1 MAPSTDTTSAFEP
14 EPVRAKYAEERAKR
28 MTESR
33 GVIHD
38 LRGDDRFR
46 DYVRD
51 PFTPF
56 TDRDPVT
63 RDTDVAIIGAGMS
76 GVVMGAK
83 LREVGVRDIT
93 LVDRAGGIG
102 GTWYWN
108 RYPGVMC
115 DVESYIY
122 MPMLEELNYV
132 PRTRYAFGEE
142 IRAHLDA
149 IATKYGLV
157 DDALFHTGVD
167 SSEWDDATSRWV
179 IRTDR
184 GDEIRARYLIMA
196 VGILNLMKLPVIPG
210 MESFEGKTFH
220 TARWDYDY
228 TGGSQEDPRMTKLAD
243 KVVGV
248 VGVGA
253 SGIQAVP
260 PLAESAKHVYV
271 FQRTPSA
278 IGVRGNRPTDED
290 FAEQLRPG
298 WQRNRMENFS
308 AVMIGRSVERD
319 LVDDGWTWHTARINN
334 PVIEDGMTGAD
345 IATMV
350 ETMDYDVMEHHR
362 GRIAEIVSDPSVAE
376 GLKPYYR
383 YGCKRPCFHDE
394 YLAAFN
400 NPNVTLVDCPAGVEA
415 ITPHGA
421 IANGTE
427 YELDCIVL
435 ATGFEA
441 ELTPFAR
448 RAGHTI
454 VGRGGLT
461 MEEKWKDGVMS
472 LHGMTTNG
480 FPNMFIMPA
489 PGQQAVTT
497 HNFTH
502 LMVLGAEH
510 IAATIGLLEERGVK
524 SFEVTEEAE
533 QAWTDI
539 ILSTARDSSAFM
551 AACTPSRLN
560 FEGNPSMFNPRNG
573 AYGGGYGDVFG
584 YRDLLTEW
592 RSSGEFAGWELDEES
607 ANR

>member
-1 MAPSTDTTSAFEP
+1 MNPSDQTTPAFDP
-14 EPVRAKYAEERAKR
+14 EAVREKYERERAKR

-38 LRGDDRFR
+38 LKRDERFAE
-46 DYVRD
+46 YTSD

-56 TDRDPVT
+56 VERAPVT
-63 RDTDVAIIGAGMS
+63 EDVDVAVIGAGMS

-83 LREVGVRDIT
+83 LRDAGLRRIVLIDK
-93 LVDRAGGIG
+93 AGGIG

-122 MPMLEELNYV
+122 MPMLEEMNYV
-132 PRTRYAFGEE
+132 PTTRYAFGDE
-142 IRAHLDA
+142 IRRHLDA

-167 SSEWDDATSRWV
+167 TSEWDDSLSRWV

-184 GDEIRARYLIMA
+184 GDEVRARYLIMA

-210 MESFEGKTFH
+210 MDEFEGRAFH
-220 TARWDYDY
+220 SARWDYDY
-228 TGGSQEDPRMTKLAD
+228 TGGSQEDPRLTKLAD
-243 KVVGV
+243 KVVGLI
-248 VGVGA
+248 GVGA
-253 SGIQAVP
+253 SGIQALP

-278 IGVRGNRPTDED
+278 IGERGNRPTDDD

-298 WQRNRMENFS
+298 WQRERMENFS
-308 AVMIGRSVERD
+308 GVMIGRPVERD
-319 LVDDGWTWHTARINN
+319 LVDDGWTLHTARLNN
-334 PVIEDGMTGAD
+334 PAVQPDMTGAE
-345 IATMV
+345 IAAMV
-350 ETMDYDVMEHHR
+350 EAFDYDVMEEHR
-362 GRIAEIVSDPSVAE
+362 KRIDELVGDPAVAQN
-376 GLKPYYR
+376 LKPYYR

-394 YLAAFN
+394 YFLAFN
-400 NPNVTLVDCPAGVEA
+400 NPNVTLVDCPAGVER
-415 ITPHGA
+415 ITAHSA
-421 IANGTE
+421 IANDTE
-427 YELDCIVL
+427 YELDCIVY

-454 VGRGGLT
+454 IGRGGIT

-472 LHGMTTNG
+472 MHGMTTRG

-510 IAATIGLLEERGVK
+510 IAATIELLEERGVK
-524 SFEVTEEAE
+524 VFEVSQEAE
-533 QAWTDI
+533 EGWTDI
-539 ILSTARDSSAFM
+539 ILSTARDNSAFM

-560 FEGNPSMFNPRNG
+560 FEGNPSMLNPRSG

-584 YRDLLTEW
+584 FRDLLAEW
-592 RSSGEFAGWELDEES
+592 RAAGDFAGWELDETGDAS
-607 ANR
+607 

>member
-1 MAPSTDTTSAFEP
+1 MNPSDQTTPAFDP
-14 EPVRAKYAEERAKR
+14 EAVRDRYQRERAKR
-28 MTESR
+28 MTEGR

-38 LRGDDRFR
+38 LKGDAAFAE
-46 DYVRD
+46 YTRD

-56 TDRDPVT
+56 VEREPVT
-63 RDTDVAIIGAGMS
+63 EDVDVAIIGAGMS
-76 GVVMGAK
+76 GVVVGAK
-83 LREVGVRDIT
+83 LRDAGLRRIVLIDK
-93 LVDRAGGIG
+93 AGGIG

-122 MPMLEELNYV
+122 MPMLEEMNYV
-132 PRTRYAFGEE
+132 PTTRYAFGDE
-142 IRAHLDA
+142 IRRHLDSV
-149 IATKYGLV
+149 ATKYGLV
-157 DDALFHTGVD
+157 DDALFHTGVET
-167 SSEWDDATSRWV
+167 SEWDDSISRWV

-184 GDEIRARYLIMA
+184 GDEVRARYLIMA

-210 MESFEGKTFH
+210 MDEFEGKAFH
-220 TARWDYDY
+220 SARWDYDY
-228 TGGSQEDPRMTKLAD
+228 TGGSQEDPRLTKLAD

-248 VGVGA
+248 IGVGA

-278 IGVRGNRPTDED
+278 IGERGNRPTDDD

-298 WQRNRMENFS
+298 WQKERMENFS
-308 AVMIGRSVERD
+308 GVMIGRPVERD
-319 LVDDGWTWHTARINN
+319 LVDDGWTLHTARVNN
-334 PVIEDGMTGAD
+334 PVVEEGMTGED
-345 IATMV
+345 IAARV
-350 ETMDYDVMEHHR
+350 EAFDYDVMEEHR
-362 GRIAEIVSDPSVAE
+362 TRIDEIVTDRSVAE
-376 GLKPYYR
+376 TLKPYYR

-400 NPNVTLVDCPAGVEA
+400 NPNVTLVDCPGGVTQ
-415 ITPHGA
+415 ITPHSA
-421 IANGTE
+421 IANDTE
-427 YELDCIVL
+427 YELDCIVY

-454 VGRGGLT
+454 IGRGGIT
-461 MEEKWKDGVMS
+461 MEEKWKDGVIS
-472 LHGMTTNG
+472 LHGMTTHG

-510 IAATIGLLEERGVK
+510 IAATVGLLEERGVK
-524 SFEVTEEAE
+524 VFDVTEEAE
-533 QAWTDI
+533 EAWTEI
-539 ILSTARDSSAFM
+539 ILSTARDNSAFM

-560 FEGNPSMFNPRNG
+560 FEGNPSMFNPRSG
-573 AYGGGYGDVFG
+573 AYGGGFGDVFG
-584 YRDLLTEW
+584 FRDLLAEW
-592 RSSGEFAGWELDEES
+592 RATGDFAGWELIEADETS
-607 ANR
+607 

>member
-1 MAPSTDTTSAFEP
+1 MSPSDPKTSAFDP
-14 EPVRAKYAEERAKR
+14 EAVRAKYAAERDKR
-28 MTESR
+28 LTPGR

-38 LRGDDRFR
+38 LRHEEQFAE
-46 DYVRD
+46 YLRD

-56 TDRDPVT
+56 VDREPVS
-63 RDTDVAIIGAGMS
+63 DDVDVAIIGAGMS
-76 GVVMGAK
+76 GVVVGAK
-83 LREVGVRDIT
+83 LREAGLRDIV
-93 LVDRAGGIG
+93 LIDKAGGIG

-122 MPMLEELNYV
+122 MPMLEEMNCV
-132 PRTRYAFGEE
+132 PTTRYAFGEE
-142 IRAHLDA
+142 IRQHLDN
-149 IATKYGLV
+149 IAAKYGLV
-157 DDALFHTGVD
+157 DDALFHTGVET
-167 SSEWDDATSRWV
+167 STWDDATSRWI

-184 GDEIRARYLIMA
+184 GDEVRAKYLIHA

-210 MESFEGKTFH
+210 QEDFEGAAFH
-220 TARWDYDY
+220 TASWDYEY
-228 TGGSQEDPRMTKLAD
+228 TGGSQEDPRMTNLAD

-278 IGVRGNRPTDED
+278 IGVRGNRPTGDD

-298 WQRNRMENFS
+298 WQTARMENFS
-308 AVMIGRSVERD
+308 AVMIGRPVDRD
-319 LVDDGWTWHTARINN
+319 LVDDGWTWHTARLNN
-334 PVIEDGMTGAD
+334 PAIREGMTPAEIGA
-345 IATMV
+345 MV
-350 ETMDYDVMEHHR
+350 EAFDYEVMEEHR
-362 GRIAEIVSDPSVAE
+362 RRIEELVGDAAVAE

-394 YLAAFN
+394 YLVAFN
-400 NPNVTLVDCPAGVEA
+400 NPNVTLVNCASGVER

-421 IANGTE
+421 VACGTE
-427 YELDCIVL
+427 YPLDCIVY

-454 VGRGGLT
+454 VGRGGVT
-461 MEEKWKDGVMS
+461 MEEKWSDGVIS
-472 LHGMTTNG
+472 LHGMTTHG

-502 LMVLGAEH
+502 LMVLGADH
-510 IAATIGLLEERGVK
+510 IAATVGALEERGVGW
-524 SFEVTEEAE
+524 FETTEDAE
-533 QAWTDI
+533 NAWTDI
-539 ILSTARDSSAFM
+539 ILSTARDNSAFM
-551 AACTPSRLN
+551 SACTPSRLN
-560 FEGNPSMFNPRNG
+560 FEGHPEMMKARNG

-584 YRDLLTEW
+584 YRDLLADW
-592 RSSGEFAGWELDEES
+592 RARGAFDGWELGEAGAGS
-607 ANR
+607 